1 MTYQETPQ
9 PRLVPQPAPL
19 PAGAPHRPAQD
30 ETAADV
36 EAHGFSFSY
45 GSFKALDGI
54 NLAAPRHQIT
64 ALIGPSGCGKS
75 TLLRAMNRMHDRTPG
90 ARAEGQLLLRGQD
103 INALNDLVALRKQ
116 VGMIFQ
122 RPNPFPMSIY
132 DNVAY
137 GLQLGAQQV
146 PKREIGER
154 VEVALRGA
162 ALWDEVKDKLRQSG
176 LALSGGQQQRLC
188 IARAIAVR
196 PAVLLMDEP
205 CAALDPV
212 ATLKIEELMC
222 EIKQEYTIVIV
233 THNLQQAARVSDQ
246 TVFMTM
252 NAETRAG
259 FVVEA
264 GPTTHLFTMP
274 SDPRT
279 SDYITG
285 RFG

>member
-1 MTYQETPQ
+1 MTQPQ
-9 PRLVPQPAPL
+9 IQAQRAPARASAA
-19 PAGAPHRPAQD
+19 PASND
-30 ETAADV
+30 I
-36 EAHGFSFSY
+36 EARGFNFYY
-45 GSFKALDGI
+45 GGFKALDDI
-54 NLAAPRHQIT
+54 SIAAPRHQIT

-90 ARAEGQLLLRGQD
+90 ARAEGQLLLEGQD
-103 INALNDLVALRKQ
+103 INALTDLVELRKR

-132 DNVAY
+132 ENVAY
-137 GLQLGAQQV
+137 GLQLGAQRI
-146 PKREIGER
+146 PKREIPDR
-154 VEVALRGA
+154 VEQALRGA
-162 ALWDEVKDKLRQSG
+162 AIWDEVKDKLRQSG
-176 LALSGGQQQRLC
+176 MALSGGQQQRLC

-205 CAALDPV
+205 CAALDPI
-212 ATLKIEELMC
+212 ATIKIEELMYVL
-222 EIKQEYTIVIV
+222 KQEFTIVIV
-233 THNLQQAARVSDQ
+233 THNLQQAARVADQ

-252 NAETRAG
+252 NPETRAG

-264 GPTTHLFTMP
+264 GPTNNLFTVP
-274 SDPRT
+274 KDQRT